1 MTEADAT
8 EREELDVPFPV
19 AITRQNIKT
28 ELNEIKKKKKKSM
41 LDSGWTVTCVAFT
54 LIRSNVL
61 IFVSGQSGKETEITT

>member
-28 ELNEIKKKKKKSM
+28 ELNEIKKKKKKYVGQW
-41 LDSGWTVTCVAFT
+41 LDSDVCGLYTD
-54 LIRSNVL
+54 
-61 IFVSGQSGKETEITT
+61 KE

>member
-1 MTEADAT
+1 
-8 EREELDVPFPV
+8 
-19 AITRQNIKT
+19 
-28 ELNEIKKKKKKSM
+28 M

>member
-28 ELNEIKKKKKKSM
+28 ELNEIKKKKKKKYVGQW
-41 LDSGWTVTCVAFT
+41 LDSDVCGLYTD
-54 LIRSNVL
+54 
-61 IFVSGQSGKETEITT
+61 KE